1 MARSTSADQHTNGV
15 NPPST
20 NQSGNDLKFETAL
33 SELEKIVANMEA
45 GNLSLEDSITA
56 YRRGSELLKHCQQQL
71 NDAEQ
76 KIQVLENGVLRD
88 FDTAVG
94 GNL

>member
-1 MARSTSADQHTNGV
+1 MARSTSADQHSNGV
-15 NPPST
+15 NPPLASPP
-20 NQSGNDLKFETAL
+20 DKALKFESAL
-33 SELEKIVANMEA
+33 TELERIVENMEA
-45 GNLSLEDSITA
+45 GNLSLEDSIAA

-71 NDAEQ
+71 SDAEQ

-94 GNL
+94 GNP